1 MNEQSFVF
9 NETIAY
15 NLRNYNSYSCTLQYC
30 KYVESYLFKIKN
42 IKERRKAIKAFKSAN
57 RWEWIYCNL
66 CRCYLYTPIKFT
78 KIIFDKLGKF
88 SLKMCNFKLYHLSQ
102 CLDKSDPQVYNNI
115 CTYIAVIWK
124 QRCKNAI
131 ETTSDYTKTIDKDFK
146 IIDLE

>member
-1 MNEQSFVF
+1 MQEKAFVF
-9 NETIAY
+9 NDEIAY

-30 KYVESYLFKIKN
+30 NYVESLLNKITDTKKK
-42 IKERRKAIKAFKSAN
+42 KEAIKAFKSAN

-88 SLKMCNFKLYHLSQ
+88 SLKICNIKLYHLSQ
-102 CLDKSDPQVYNNI
+102 CLDNTDPQVYNNI

-131 ETTSDYTKTIDKDFK
+131 ETVSGYTKTVDKDFRV
-146 IIDLE
+146 IDIN